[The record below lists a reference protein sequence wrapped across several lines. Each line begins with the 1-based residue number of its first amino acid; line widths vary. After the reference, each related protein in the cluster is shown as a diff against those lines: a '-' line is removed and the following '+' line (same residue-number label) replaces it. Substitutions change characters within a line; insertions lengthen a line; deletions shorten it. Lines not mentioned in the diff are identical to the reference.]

1 MRAFNWFL
9 AAALLAG
16 LEPPRM
22 AAQPQGVIVVSTAA
36 DLQATLTPGNTGRR
50 IRVLSGTY
58 PVGGPLVV
66 PDGVTLEGEGVMT
79 GTEVPDGFEIGTET
93 RIVPDPAAL
102 PFGGDLLTLGHGVTI
117 RGLIIE
123 DVAGRPGN
131 VVAVRSRAPGDWVSA
146 SIQRCEIVNPKPS
159 GAGPDG
165 PLGRALVVLTQ
176 NRLFAADPPPDEDAM
191 VRVLLTHSIVR
202 STGGGSAIFANN
214 FAARGDV
221 TVVARSN
228 RIFGSLEVDGGVSR
242 PDEVKGARL
251 AVESDGNVYSPL
263 VFTPVAWT
271 IHGGSGVPLPAFE
284 APGTSGNVVRF
295 TSMRDVISG
304 FPTGIAATG
313 GRRRSLTLGPNSD
326 NVVDLRLIGLQ
337 ISTSTADL
345 VLYGAAAA
353 GHFAPGDGNI
363 VRALMIGVT
372 GSGTRLNS
380 YENETGAGQPQSL
393 GTGNEL
399 RILGSPSSFGVL
411 NPGIDPAPATEFF
424 IGLDR

>member
-1 MRAFNWFL
+1 
-9 AAALLAG
+9 
-16 LEPPRM
+16 M
-22 AAQPQGVIVVSTAA
+22 AAQRQDVIVVSTAA
-36 DLQATLTPGNTGRR
+36 DLQAALTPENAGRR

-58 PVGGPLVV
+58 LVRGPLVV

-79 GTEVPDGFEIGTET
+79 GADLPDGFEIGTET

-102 PFGGDLLTLGHGVTI
+102 PFGGDLLTLGHGVTM

-131 VVAVRSRAPGDWVSA
+131 VVAVRSRTPGDRVWA
-146 SIQRCEIVNPKPS
+146 SILRCEIVNPKPS

-165 PLGRALVVLTQ
+165 PLGRALAVLTQ
-176 NRLFAADPPPDEDAM
+176 NRLFAADPPPDEDAA
-191 VRVLLTHSIVR
+191 VSVLLTHSILR
-202 STGGGSAIFANN
+202 STGGGSAIFAIN
-214 FAARGDV
+214 FASRGDV

-228 RIFGSLEVDGGVSR
+228 RIFGSIEVDGGVSR
-242 PDEVKGARL
+242 PDEVKDARL

-263 VFTPVAWT
+263 AGAPVAWT
-271 IHGGSGVPLPAFE
+271 IHGASGAPLPMFV

-295 TSMRDVISG
+295 TSMGDVISG

-313 GRRRSLTLGPNSD
+313 ARRRNLTSGPHSN
-326 NVVDLRLIGLQ
+326 NVVDLRLIALQ
-337 ISTSTADL
+337 LNTGAADL
-345 VLYGAAAA
+345 VLHGAVAN
-353 GHFAPGDGNI
+353 GNFSPGDGNI

-372 GSGTRLNS
+372 GSGTRSNS

-399 RILGSPSSFGVL
+399 RILGSPDSFGVL

-424 IGLDR
+424 NGVDR